1 MCVCVCVGIPA
12 LRQAT
17 GADLGSNR
25 SSLCELRS
33 WAHGRSYFT
42 AMLLRERSPR
52 YAART
57 HACTALR
64 AATRIL
70 RSAGFTGCLG
80 NVGEYLSAKRFS
92 IDIGTNRIFYLYL
105 E

>member
-1 MCVCVCVGIPA
+1 VRVCVCVCVCVGIPA

-25 SSLCELRS
+25 PSLCELRS
-33 WAHGRSYFT
+33 WTHDRSYFT
-42 AMLLRERSPR
+42 AMLLRERSRR

-57 HACTALR
+57 RVYGVLR

-70 RSAGFTGCLG
+70 RSTGFTGCLG
-80 NVGEYLSAKRFS
+80 NVG
-92 IDIGTNRIFYLYL
+92 
-105 E
+105 